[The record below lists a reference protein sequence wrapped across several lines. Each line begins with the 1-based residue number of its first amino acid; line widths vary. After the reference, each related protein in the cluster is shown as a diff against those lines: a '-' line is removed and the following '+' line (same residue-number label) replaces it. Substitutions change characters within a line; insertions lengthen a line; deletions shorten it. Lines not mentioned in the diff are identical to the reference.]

1 MKKLYLF
8 SVLIFALISQGCTD
22 SIHYKK
28 VGEQSEGDT
37 PGGPGTPNHVFDGER
52 EGAGTKGSSKL
63 GRSEELREEA
73 ERRAALEAEKK
84 AKAAAIA
91 AALAA
96 EQAAEIKR
104 NAAAIESAKAAELA
118 KARSIWQKTL
128 DALVNLLNSPP
139 ILEKDA
145 DRIKSELAESYS
157 RLSSWPMPPDP
168 TIGRYI
174 GGGGAI
180 LDVAVWVKD
189 YITLTKVV
197 DKVEEFRKG
206 LRRDEIV
213 NVAISVT
220 KEGDVSVTRLIGGD
234 RAIWNAPETRTQFTI
249 ISGYPSPKGIEKIL
263 KSSSQ
268 SKLEEEIFYSE
279 LTEVTKKVIKENQ
292 IRTKNDIEKTIKEL
306 RQNEP
311 I

>member
-234 RAIWNAPETRTQFTI
+234 RAVWNAPETRTQFTI
-249 ISGYPSPKGIEKIL
+249 ISGYPSPKGIEKFL

>member
-234 RAIWNAPETRTQFTI
+234 RAVWNAPETRTQFTI